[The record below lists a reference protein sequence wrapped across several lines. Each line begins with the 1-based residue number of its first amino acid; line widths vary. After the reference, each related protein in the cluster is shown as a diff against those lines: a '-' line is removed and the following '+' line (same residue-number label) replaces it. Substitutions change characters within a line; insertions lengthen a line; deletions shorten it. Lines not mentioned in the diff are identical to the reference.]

1 MKVIKRHAFLYFH
14 RGKVTKD
21 TNELKNK
28 KVEAKIDVVEIQNK
42 KIILLKS
49 IYGCSWHTTKNKSL
63 TGPRRNNNFIYN
75 YDH

>member
-1 MKVIKRHAFLYFH
+1 M
-14 RGKVTKD
+14 TKD

-28 KVEAKIDVVEIQNK
+28 KVEVKIGVVESKN

-49 IYGCSWHTTKNKSL
+49 IYGCSWHTSKNKSL
-63 TGPRRNNNFIYN
+63 TGPRRNNKFIYN